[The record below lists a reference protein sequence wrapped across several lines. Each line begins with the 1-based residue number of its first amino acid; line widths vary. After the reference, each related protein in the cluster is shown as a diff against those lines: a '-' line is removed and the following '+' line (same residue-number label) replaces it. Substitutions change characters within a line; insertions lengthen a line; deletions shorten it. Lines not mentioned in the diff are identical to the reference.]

1 MKKINKLLIVFLSF
15 FVLMP
20 TISKASKKDQ
30 SAFVYGAG
38 LNEGQIESV
47 KKSLNVSQ
55 DEENIASVRGEDI
68 KRYLGYYTEDY
79 NLISSA
85 KLVKKPQG
93 SGIKVDILTPENI
106 NEITESQYTNAAITA
121 GITDADISIASP
133 IPVTGESALTGV
145 YKAVELMGGEIYSE
159 RTQVAQEE
167 IGSLKKISEE
177 NEDNPSFDTG
187 KLDQAV
193 AEVKGKLQEYKEENG
208 QIADSNQIKIYI
220 EDALNN
226 VNMGDILSNNNIEI
240 LINYFEK
247 YQETSAIDSKE
258 VRENLK
264 QFAKDFGQKGK
275 KFYEDNKE
283 EIDKVGEDIKES
295 GLLDKIIAFFKDLFN
310 SFFQSSQNSEN

>member
-1 MKKINKLLIVFLSF
+1 MKKLNKLFL
-15 FVLMP
+15 VLLSLFILAP
-20 TISKASKKDQ
+20 TISRASKEGQ
-30 SAFVYGAG
+30 SAFIYGAG
-38 LNEGQIESV
+38 LSEDQIRSV
-47 KKSLNVSQ
+47 KESLKVSQ

-68 KRYLGYYTEDY
+68 QRYLGYYTEDY

-93 SGIKVDILTPENI
+93 SGVKVDILTPENI

-145 YKAVELMGGEIYSE
+145 YKAVELMGGEIDSQ

-167 IGSLKKISEE
+167 IGSLKKISDE

-208 QIADSNQIKIYI
+208 QTADTNQIKVYI

-247 YQETSAIDSKE
+247 YQESSAIDSEE
-258 VRENLK
+258 VKENLK

-275 KFYEDNKE
+275 KFYEDNKD
-283 EIDKVGEDIKES
+283 EIDKVGKDIKES

-310 SFFQSSQNSEN
+310 SIFASSENAEN